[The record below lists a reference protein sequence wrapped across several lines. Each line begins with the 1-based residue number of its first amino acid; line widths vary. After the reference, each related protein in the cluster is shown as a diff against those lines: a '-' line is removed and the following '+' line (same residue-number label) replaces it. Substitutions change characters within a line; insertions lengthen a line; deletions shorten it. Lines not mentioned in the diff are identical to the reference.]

1 MVPGRQPLSLSN
13 VCRHRC
19 RGVHPLQNDCGH
31 GAAFAGHGPTY
42 RAVLVHLQ
50 LLHSGWH
57 IERSQSCT
65 TSCTSCWLQLSFQ
78 QLLCSLNLPPRMI
91 TIADLSCRFRLCV
104 MSQSDRVMVSC
115 DRPRIYLVRFSN
127 RSWARVRSL
136 SSPDSATKRQC
147 TRFAGKLR
155 TSPDYFF
162 VPIGPACTHQDT
174 QQKSGQ
180 PKPLRQSNSGLSRP
194 KSRIDDFS
202 CTKKNSCTVPPGTVG

>member
-1 MVPGRQPLSLSN
+1 MSLSN

-31 GAAFAGHGPTY
+31 GGAFAGHGPTY

-65 TSCTSCWLQLSFQ
+65 TSCTIHVVGCNCRSS
-78 QLLCSLNLPPRMI
+78 SY
-91 TIADLSCRFRLCV
+91 LSCRFRLCV

-155 TSPDYFF
+155 TRPDYFF

-202 CTKKNSCTVPPGTVG
+202 CTKKNSCTVYMYLLVL